1 MNGQVEVVNGIPS
14 PPATTQNVKLV
25 ALKVCSNSHLRG
37 PKRLRK
43 WKVFSFPLSWQTFT
57 QLRS

>member
-1 MNGQVEVVNGIPS
+1 MNGQVEVVNGIPN
-14 PPATTQNVKLV
+14 PRLTQNGKLV

-37 PKRLRK
+37 PQILRK